1 MRNTVIVLILAA
13 LLAVWRSLPPSPL
26 PVTAPAEI
34 FSASRALKDV
44 EAIAARPHPVGSAD
58 HARVRDYLVRR
69 LTGMGLV
76 PLLQSE
82 RTTISEPAGWTVSA
96 PVINIAAVLKG
107 KDSAKPAVLVMSHY
121 DSVPD
126 SPGAADD
133 GAGVAASLEIL
144 RALKAGPQL
153 DRDVVILFTDGE
165 EIGLIGAQAFFAR
178 NPLAAH
184 VGAVI
189 NFEARGD
196 SGLAAMFETGP
207 NNAATVAAWAEKMPR
222 PSANSL
228 SRAIYRNMPNGSDF
242 TLAVRR
248 GLPGINLA
256 FIGGES
262 AYHSPLATPAHLNL
276 GSVQHLGNA
285 GLAGVRAFAAAIPA
299 QTRDAVYFDFL
310 GFFFVQ
316 YGVLFGWIGFGLAAL
331 AALYAVIVASPASA
345 SAWGRG
351 VVATVA
357 SIALPVGLLVLCG
370 FFFGNADHFLRLAHV
385 DLLLAGAVLIVCG
398 GVLAGAGLFKKPAA
412 VWQVWLLVSV
422 VLAGIE
428 QALLPEGAF
437 AAVWPTLAAGVIAIV
452 RFKIF
457 RGSDGVKPTLV
468 AMVIAL
474 VFVAQAIDAAIGLF
488 TALGVDLPVVTAIAF
503 VNVVPLILLI
513 PGKAVPRIVPVGVA
527 LGGLGVFALGALL
540 PLTAKTPAP
549 SLIRYVGD
557 LDSGKAYV
565 VDYLN
570 SGDRW
575 TKQALGA
582 ARFAAL
588 PWTRG
593 RKYWWSPTS
602 PVAVPKTALSIVR
615 DGNDLVVKAKPAP
628 GAYLLRLSLQAD
640 AGLAES
646 RFENRT
652 VAPIAAGTWKDA
664 RYYVPM
670 GEAVTWRL
678 KAPRSGRVQVQAQT
692 LYPGWPAAVPA
703 LAPFP
708 PNKMVFN
715 NSRATETMT
724 RAVWQP

>member
-1 MRNTVIVLILAA
+1 MRNTVIVLVLAA
-13 LLAVWRSLPPSPL
+13 LLAVWRSLPPSPM
-26 PVTAPAEI
+26 PVSAPPDA

-44 EAIAARPHPVGSAD
+44 EAIATRPHPIGSSD
-58 HARVRDYLVRR
+58 HARVRNYLVRR

-76 PLLQSE
+76 PVLQSE
-82 RTTISEPAGWTVSA
+82 RTTISEAGGWTVSA

-107 KDSAKPAVLVMSHY
+107 KDASKPAVLLMSHY
-121 DSVPD
+121 DSVAD

-133 GAGVAASLEIL
+133 GAGVAASLEIV

-165 EIGLIGAQAFFAR
+165 EIGLVGAQAFFAR

-207 NNAATVAAWAEKMPR
+207 NNAATVAAWAAKMQR

-262 AYHSPLATPAHLNL
+262 AYHTPLATPAHLNL

-285 GLAGVRAFAAAIPA
+285 GLAGVRAFTAAMPV

-316 YGVLFGWIGFGLAAL
+316 YSILIGWIGFGLAAL
-331 AALYAVIVASPASA
+331 VVLYAVIVAPRASA

-351 VVATVA
+351 IVATVA
-357 SIALPVGLLVLCG
+357 SIALPVGLMVLAD
-370 FFFGNADHFLRLAHV
+370 FFFGAADHFMRLAYV
-385 DLLLAGAVLIVCG
+385 DLLMACAVLMALG
-398 GVLAGAGLFKKPAA
+398 GILAGAGAFKKPAA
-412 VWQVWLLVSV
+412 VWQVWLILSLVV
-422 VLAGIE
+422 AGIE
-428 QALLPEGAF
+428 QALLPEGAYT
-437 AAVWPTLAAGVIAIV
+437 ALWPTLAAGVVAIV

-457 RGSDGVKPTLV
+457 RGSDGVKPTLI
-468 AMVIAL
+468 AMAIAL
-474 VFVAQAIDAAIGLF
+474 AFVAQAFDAAFGLF
-488 TALGVDLPVVTAIAF
+488 TALGVDLPAITVIALI
-503 VNVVPLILLI
+503 NVVPLLLLI
-513 PGKAVPRIVPVGVA
+513 PGKVTPRAVPVGSA
-527 LGGLGVFALGALL
+527 LGGLGLFALGALL
-540 PLTAKTPAP
+540 PHTAKTPAP

-557 LDSGKAYV
+557 LDSGKAYI

-570 SGDRW
+570 SGDGW

-582 ARFAAL
+582 ARFEAL

-593 RKYWWSPTS
+593 RKYWWAPTT

-615 DGNDLVVKAKPAP
+615 DGNDLVVTAKPAP
-628 GAYLLRLSLQAD
+628 GAYQLRLSLLAD

-646 RFENRT
+646 RFENQA
-652 VAPIAAGTWKDA
+652 VPPIAAGAWPNV
-664 RYYVPM
+664 RYYAPQ
-670 GEAVTWRL
+670 GEAVVWRL
-678 KAPRSGRVQVQAQT
+678 KAPKWGRVQVQAQT
-692 LYPGWPAAVPA
+692 IYPAWPDGAGKLSALPA
-703 LAPFP
+703 
-708 PNKMVFN
+708 NKMLFN
-715 NSRATETMT
+715 NSQTTETVT
-724 RAVWQP
+724 QAKWQP